1 MWISREKLVLASAS
15 PRRRDL
21 LTEVNIPF
29 EVIIADIDE
38 TPLGSESS
46 YSMVKRLSVDKA
58 LAVKGDFVLG
68 ADTTVVLNGENL
80 GKPEDFSDAFR
91 ILKSLQGAWH
101 TVLGGVALV
110 KNGELIESDV
120 IESQVKMTSL
130 SDEII
135 NRYIETNE
143 PMDKAGAY
151 AIQGIGSQFIEEIK
165 GSYSNVVG
173 LDISWVMKKL
183 LKHQVIA

>member
-1 MWISREKLVLASAS
+1 MWVTKSKLILASAS

-21 LTEVNIPF
+21 LTEIKVPF
-29 EVIIADIDE
+29 EVKVADVDE
-38 TPLGSESS
+38 TPLEHEDPSM
-46 YSMVKRLSVDKA
+46 MVKRLSAKKA
-58 LAVKGDFVLG
+58 LSVKGSWVLG

-80 GKPEDFSDAFR
+80 GKPESRDDAFNK
-91 ILKSLQGAWH
+91 LKALQGSWH
-101 TVLGGVALV
+101 IVLGGVALV
-110 KNGELIESDV
+110 HNGELVENTV
-120 IESQVKMTSL
+120 IESSVKMVSI

-135 NRYIETNE
+135 KRYIETKE

-173 LDISWVMKKL
+173 LDISWVVKTL
-183 LKHQVIA
+183 LKHQIIS